1 MLTCKQVN
9 IIACGREIKVPRKTV
24 AIRGLDTELYHE
36 VFTMAKKD
44 GRRVSE
50 VMNQALTDFLNGGHQ
65 NGASN
70 ENGGKT
76 PSAFTLKNDG
86 EITLSKKDVLGLEKE
101 VGPFRIET
109 SGRLTLE
116 KDLDKKTLK
125 SIERI
130 VVHDGVVEVPRAL
143 YPQFL
148 IKSDI
153 FGKIEKY

>member
-1 MLTCKQVN
+1 M
-9 IIACGREIKVPRKTV
+9 PRKTV

-36 VFTMAKKD
+36 VFSMAKKD

-50 VMNQALTDFLNGGHQ
+50 VMNQALAYFLQGGQQ
-65 NGASN
+65 NGTVKG
-70 ENGGKT
+70 NGGKT
-76 PSAFTLKNDG
+76 SGVFTLKNDG
-86 EITLSKKDVLGLEKE
+86 EITLSKKDILSIEKE

-109 SGRLTLE
+109 SGRLIFE

-125 SIERI
+125 SIKRI
-130 VVHDGVVEVPRAL
+130 VIHDGVVEVPSAL

>member
-1 MLTCKQVN
+1 
-9 IIACGREIKVPRKTV
+9 VPRKTV

-50 VMNQALTDFLNGGHQ
+50 VMNQALTDFLNGGYQ
-65 NGASN
+65 NGYSN
-70 ENGGKT
+70 RNGEKSSG
-76 PSAFTLKNDG
+76 AFTLKNDG
-86 EITLSKKDVLGLEKE
+86 EITLSKKDILSLEKE
-101 VGPFRIET
+101 VGAFRIET
-109 SGRLTLE
+109 SGRLIFE
-116 KDLDKKTLK
+116 KDLDKKTLS

-130 VVHDGVVEVPRAL
+130 VVHDGVVEVPSAL

>member
-1 MLTCKQVN
+1 M
-9 IIACGREIKVPRKTV
+9 PRKTV

-44 GRRVSE
+44 GKRVSE
-50 VMNQALTDFLNGGHQ
+50 VMNQALTDFLKGGPQ
-65 NGASN
+65 NGAV
-70 ENGGKT
+70 NGNDGKN
-76 PSAFTLKNDG
+76 PGAFTLKNDG
-86 EITLSKKDVLGLEKE
+86 EITLSKKDILSIEKE
-101 VGPFRIET
+101 VGSFRIET
-109 SGRLTLE
+109 SGRLTFE

-130 VVHDGVVEVPRAL
+130 VIHDGVVEVPRAL

>member
-9 IIACGREIKVPRKTV
+9 NIACGRVIRVPRKTV

-50 VMNQALTDFLNGGHQ
+50 VMNQALTDFLNGGYQ
-65 NGASN
+65 NGYSN
-70 ENGGKT
+70 SNGEKGS
-76 PSAFTLKNDG
+76 SAFTLKNDG
-86 EITLSKKDVLGLEKE
+86 EITLSKKDILSLEKE
-101 VGPFRIET
+101 VGAFRIET
-109 SGRLTLE
+109 SGRLIFE
-116 KDLDKKTLK
+116 KDLDKKTLS

-130 VVHDGVVEVPRAL
+130 VVHDGVVEVPSAL

>member
-1 MLTCKQVN
+1 
-9 IIACGREIKVPRKTV
+9 VPRKTV

-36 VFTMAKKD
+36 VFSMAKKD

-50 VMNQALTDFLNGGHQ
+50 VMNQALTDFLNGGQ
-65 NGASN
+65 RNGAAKG
-70 ENGGKT
+70 NGGKN

-86 EITLSKKDVLGLEKE
+86 EITLSKKDILSLEKE

-109 SGRLTLE
+109 SGHLTFE

-130 VVHDGVVEVPRAL
+130 VVHDGVVEVPSAL

-148 IKSDI
+148 IRSDI